1 MYDVVIIGGGVTGSS
16 VARELSRYRLNVCLL
31 EKDEDVCMGTSK
43 ANSAIVHAGYDPE
56 PGTLKAKLN
65 VRGNEMFDEICENLD
80 IPFKRNGSLV
90 VAFSDEEMKKVR
102 DLYERGIEN
111 GVPDMEIIDRDRLK
125 GLEPNISDEAVGA
138 LLARTA
144 GVVCPFTLTIAMA
157 ENAAMNGVEFFFN
170 SPVIGIDKHNGYF
183 TVHTPDNVFETKY
196 VINAAG
202 VYADEINN
210 MVGGE
215 PFRIHPRKGEY
226 LILDKVEGD
235 VVHTVVFQVPTKMG
249 KGILVTPTV
258 HGNLMLG
265 PTAEDIDDKEF
276 KETTTEGIQKA
287 IDGALKTTKAFN
299 LRNVITTF
307 TGVRPVP
314 DTDDFII
321 GESKL
326 VPGFINAS
334 GIESPGL
341 TSAPAIA
348 EMVVDILREAGL
360 GLEAKTDFNPRRR
373 PVIRFNELTD
383 EEKEEVIRQ
392 NPAYGHVIC
401 RCETI
406 TEGEI
411 IDAIRRPVGA
421 RSLDGVKRR
430 TRAQTGR
437 CQAGFC
443 TPRVAEILARE
454 LNMTLGDVT
463 KFGGGSKLLL
473 YKVKE
478 LLKEEG
484 EENV

>member
-1 MYDVVIIGGGVTGSS
+1 MYDVLIIGGGVTGSAI
-16 VARELSRYRLNVCLL
+16 AREMSRYKLNICLL
-31 EKDEDVCMGTSK
+31 EKEEDVCTGTSK
-43 ANSAIVHAGYDPE
+43 ANSAIIHAGYDPE
-56 PGTLKAKLN
+56 PGTLKARLN
-65 VRGNEMFDEICENLD
+65 VRGNAMFDELCENLD

-90 VAFSDEEMKKVR
+90 VAFSEEEMKKVR
-102 DLYERGIEN
+102 DLYDRGIKN
-111 GVPDMEIIDRDRLK
+111 GVPDMEIIDRERLK
-125 GLEPNISDEAVGA
+125 KLEPNISDDAIGA
-138 LLARTA
+138 LYARTA
-144 GVVCPFTLTIAMA
+144 GVICPFTLTIAMA

-170 SPVIGIDKHNGYF
+170 SPVTGIDKHERYF
-183 TVHTPDNVFETKY
+183 TVHTPDNVFEARY

-202 VYADEINN
+202 LYADEINN

-215 PFRIHPRKGEY
+215 PFKIRPRKGEY

-235 VVHTVVFQVPTKMG
+235 VAHTVIFQVPTKMG

-265 PTAEDIDDKEF
+265 PTAEDIEDKEF
-276 KETTTEGIQKA
+276 RETTPEGIQKA
-287 IDGALKTTKAFN
+287 IEGAMKTTRAFN

-314 DTDDFII
+314 DTEDFII

-348 EMVVDILREAGL
+348 EMVVDIVKEAGL
-360 GLEAKTDFNPRRR
+360 HMEEKPDFNPKRR

-383 EEKEEVIRQ
+383 EEKKEVIKQ

-421 RSLDGVKRR
+421 RSLDGIKRR

-454 LNMTLGDVT
+454 LNMTLSDVT
-463 KFGGGSKLLL
+463 KFGGNSKLLL
-473 YKVKE
+473 YRVKE
-478 LLKEEG
+478 LLKEDG
-484 EENV
+484 EKNV